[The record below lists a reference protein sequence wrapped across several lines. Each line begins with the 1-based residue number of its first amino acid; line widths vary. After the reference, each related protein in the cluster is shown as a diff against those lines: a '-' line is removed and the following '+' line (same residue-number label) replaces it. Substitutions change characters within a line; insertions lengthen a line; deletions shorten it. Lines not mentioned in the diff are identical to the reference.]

1 MKWRVEFYNERRRIP
16 APYDVGPSSP
26 RYTDDFG
33 SGRPHGLAVILDP
46 RGTSLLDADRAR

>member
-33 SGRPHGLAVILDP
+33 SGRPHGLAFILDP